1 MRGVTLSTLRDA
13 TDSVLTCICGG
24 VADHSLHAIRSMQ
37 AMANFFVVHEARQN
51 TQHFASEQAR
61 EAALLYN
68 WSPVGP
74 KGDSYRAYMFPSWQP
89 PGDSVVEG
97 FTQPSK
103 K

>member
-61 EAALLYN
+61 EAAYSAYQEEESSSGIVLSSSQWNSDEYN
-68 WSPVGP
+68 EISH
-74 KGDSYRAYMFPSWQP
+74 
-89 PGDSVVEG
+89 VEEI
-97 FTQPSK
+97 SEE
-103 K
+103 